1 MATTCSGSSFLEEVV
16 VHLINEVGIDQ
27 LAECCILVPNRRT
40 QVYLQEA
47 FAAAQAQPVWSPRLF
62 QIEDWAARLADLQ
75 PSEPLTLLLELWRV
89 WSDLFDKSSDFHSFY
104 RWGKIVLS
112 DYDRLDNAMLD
123 VAWVYG
129 LVGDWQDL
137 TPDPSEFFA
146 TDEEPLRQQRLDFWR
161 SFVLSTV
168 PSHEQTRHLFRQLH
182 ALYLA
187 FGQRITA
194 QGFAYKGLINRKAA
208 ERLAEIPQSL
218 VATYYLDQPWFWI
231 GFSDLKPAELA
242 LLRLQRNYT
251 TVLTFW
257 DVDSYYLNHSL
268 HAAGRWFREAG
279 RSELEYSQKVAPK
292 LISDKLG
299 ELELEIQIIAAPGQ
313 VAQVKYLAQLLNHIP
328 VDELNQTLVVLPDE
342 SLFFPLLM
350 SLPAQVRSYN
360 VTMGSRL
367 VASPFFRLVDK
378 LFEVQTRCEL
388 RDQEPYWPRD
398 LVQAL
403 LLHPYIRRR
412 PYLNWME
419 TERDELYQQVSW
431 SQLRDLPYDERL
443 SMPLSQLFERV
454 ESDADVLPWVIATL
468 FKLSQQLEHNTK
480 FELPIVEREQLYEHY
495 RRLVELRNQLQY
507 YELELKPQL
516 LAQVALEHLQGSL
529 PFSGEPL
536 GKLQIM
542 GLRETR
548 NLDFDRVFILS
559 LNEGIVPSLPQ
570 LTSLIPD
577 ELAPNLGL
585 SSWREEQDH
594 SCYMVWRCM
603 HRARKVTLFYSNL
616 DYGDQPAQPSRII
629 DQIRY
634 EWQLVNPNLRIISP
648 ALDISAREPDVTPP
662 LVPSDGDLNREAS
675 LWLAERG
682 LSVSALN
689 NWLACRLKFSLTH
702 LFGLQELPP
711 LTAELEARHE
721 GTLLHETMEC
731 LYADLIGSTAQPSD
745 FKNLAARVESL
756 VRVRLLTELGQ
767 PGLKL
772 TGETHLTE
780 KQLVRRIK
788 EILEKDEAFAPFEV
802 MGLEMKYECPLE
814 INFKDQCYMIKC
826 KGTIDRI
833 DRLPDGSILL
843 IDYKTG
849 KHQAKP
855 LHQDTTLPRVI
866 DEVFRKRT
874 IKNQASLDQINQ
886 ALFYLWL
893 YRRLHPEENACE
905 FVWYSFDTLG
915 EGRFRRKQLSDLIP
929 DLYLDQGFFDAY
941 EQAIIDQ
948 IHLILEQSTER
959 HPTDQIQLCK
969 TCDLVNLCWR
979 EVEGL

>member
-1 MATTCSGSSFLEEVV
+1 MATTCTGSSFLEDVV
-16 VHLINEVGIDQ
+16 FHLIGEVGSEQ

-47 FAAAQAQPVWSPRLF
+47 FAAAQVQPVWSPRLF
-62 QIEDWAARLADLQ
+62 QIEEWAARLADLQ
-75 PSEPLTLLLELWRV
+75 PAEPLTLLLELWQV
-89 WSDLFDKSSDFHSFY
+89 WSDLFDGATDFNSFY

-137 TPDPSEFFA
+137 TPDPSQFFA

-161 SFVLSTV
+161 AFAHSTV
-168 PSHEQTRHLFRQLH
+168 RSHEQTRHLFRQLH

-187 FGQRITA
+187 FGQRITT
-194 QGFAYKGLINRKAA
+194 QGFAYKGLINRMAA
-208 ERLAEIPQSL
+208 ERLAEIPLALQSN
-218 VATYYLDQPWFWI
+218 YYLDQPWFWI
-231 GFSDLKPAELA
+231 GFSNLKPAELA

-251 TVLTFW
+251 TVQTLW

-279 RSELEYSQKVAPK
+279 HNELESCQKAAPH
-292 LISDKLG
+292 LIADKLG
-299 ELELEIQIIAAPGQ
+299 ESELEVQIIAAPGQ
-313 VAQVKYLAQLLNHIP
+313 VAQVKFLAQLLNNIP

-350 SLPAQVRSYN
+350 SLPAQVRNYN

-367 VASPFFRLVDK
+367 VASPFFRLVSK

-388 RDQEPYWPRD
+388 RDQEPFWPRD

-412 PYLNWME
+412 PFLNWIE

-431 SQLRDLPYDERL
+431 SQLRDLPYDDRV
-443 SMPLSQLFERV
+443 SMPPGQLFERV
-454 ESDADVLPWVIATL
+454 DSDADVLPWVIDTL
-468 FKLSQQLEHNTK
+468 FKLSQQLEINPN
-480 FELPIVEREQLYEHY
+480 FDLPIVEREQLYEHY
-495 RRLVELRNQLQY
+495 RRLIELRNQLQHY
-507 YELELKPQL
+507 NLELKPEL

-536 GKLQIM
+536 GNLQIM

-559 LNEGIVPSLPQ
+559 LNEGIVPPLPQ

-577 ELAPNLGL
+577 ELVPNLGL
-585 SSWREEQDH
+585 SGWREEQDQA
-594 SCYMVWRCM
+594 CYMVWRCM
-603 HRARKVTLFYSNL
+603 QRASQVTLFYSNL

-634 EWQLVNPNLRIISP
+634 EWQLTNSKLRVKFP
-648 ALDISAREPDVTPP
+648 TLDIPSHEPDVSPP
-662 LVPSDGDLNREAS
+662 LVPSDGDLNREAG

-689 NWLACRLKFSLTH
+689 NWLSCRLKFSLTH
-702 LFGLQELPP
+702 LLGLQELPP

-721 GTLLHETMEC
+721 GTLLHETMEY
-731 LYADLIGSTAQPSD
+731 LYADLIGTTAEPSD
-745 FKNLAARVESL
+745 FKNLADHVESL
-756 VRVRLLTELGQ
+756 VRTRLLTELGQ
-767 PGLKL
+767 PGPKL
-772 TGETHLTE
+772 TGEAYLTE
-780 KQLVRRIK
+780 QQLVRRVQ
-788 EILEKDEAFAPFEV
+788 EILEKDEAYAPFEV
-802 MGLEMKYECPLE
+802 VGLEMKYECPLE
-814 INFKDQCYMIKC
+814 VNFQDKSYLVKC
-826 KGTIDRI
+826 KGTVDRI
-833 DRLPDGSILL
+833 DRLSDGSILL
-843 IDYKTG
+843 LDYKTG

-855 LHQDTTLPRVI
+855 LQQEATLPMVV
-866 DEVFRKRT
+866 DEVFRSRT
-874 IKNQASLDQINQ
+874 VKNQAILDQINQ

-893 YRRLHPEENACE
+893 YRRLHPETNARE
-905 FVWYSFDTLG
+905 FVWYSFDTIG
-915 EGRFRRKQLSDLIP
+915 ERRFRRKQLSELIP
-929 DLYLDQGFFDAY
+929 DTTLDQNFFDAY
-941 EQAIIDQ
+941 EQALIHQ
-948 IHLILEQSTER
+948 IQFILDQSTER

-969 TCDLVNLCWR
+969 TCDLANLCWR
-979 EVEGL
+979 EDEGL